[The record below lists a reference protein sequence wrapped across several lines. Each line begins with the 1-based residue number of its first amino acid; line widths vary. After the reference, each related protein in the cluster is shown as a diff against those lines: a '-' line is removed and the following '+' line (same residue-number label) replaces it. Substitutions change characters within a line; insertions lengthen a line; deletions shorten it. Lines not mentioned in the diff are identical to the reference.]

1 MPMRQIEALKK
12 EAIESAKFRGH
23 TLSRFRTKRKGSW
36 VISECRRCGRHV
48 TVKTDPLPNEAEI
61 MGEAVAV
68 GCNNLM
74 VP

>member
-1 MPMRQIEALKK
+1 MRKIEALKK

-23 TLSRFRTKRKGSW
+23 SLSRFRTIRKGSW
-36 VISECRRCGRHV
+36 VISECWRCARQV
-48 TVKTDPLPNEAEI
+48 SVKTNPLPNEAEI

-68 GCNNLM
+68 GCINLM